1 MIIKNEIGI
10 KSKEEWNQKWE
21 GIFDHYQQDLRNSYY
36 VNAVLSKDDKRLLEL
51 GAGSFRDMANLNEL
65 GKDASGCDYSDL
77 AVDLAKK
84 HFPNLSEKIFVADS
98 FNMPITNN
106 EYDVT
111 YHNGFWALFDDE
123 AILSLA
129 KEQARITRNK
139 MIVTVHNAHNESF
152 VNYFNELSEKD
163 NLFQIRFFTIEEMTK
178 LMGET
183 CKNIIVIPVGKGKKF
198 FEDKLISEGFTH
210 PELLNK
216 FFEISKL
223 DHLNTSERLMCIG
236 EVK

>member
-10 KSKEEWNQKWE
+10 KSKEEWNKKWE

-36 VNAVLSKDDKRLLEL
+36 VNAVLSSNDKKILEL

-65 GKDASGCDYSDL
+65 GRDVYGCDYSDL
-77 AVDLAKK
+77 AVNLAKK
-84 HFPNLSEKIFVADS
+84 QFPKYSEKIFLADS
-98 FNMPITNN
+98 FHMPTENKA
-106 EYDVT
+106 YDVT

-129 KEQARITRNK
+129 KEQSRITKNK

-152 VNYFNELSEKD
+152 VNYFNQLSEKD
-163 NLFQIRFFTIEEMTK
+163 NLFQIRFFTIGEISE
-178 LMGET
+178 LMSET
-183 CKNIIVIPVGKGKKF
+183 CENIKIVPVGKGKHF
-198 FEDKLISEGFTH
+198 FEDKLINEGFTH

-223 DHLNTSERLMCIG
+223 DNLETSERLMCIG